1 MALISGSV
9 TSFTGLNISKPLLP
23 SPKLTA
29 NTLVNYPKTHVCFEK
44 TSVTR
49 PLYFVRGGYGAKYV
63 LSAGSRNY
71 EPSSHYDGNRP
82 FWLAPSQEF
91 MRALKS
97 VFVFLAEQPSQLKYI
112 EWPGFQNTHDNHDD
126 YIQKAWDTGSS
137 LCCCIKRREFHSRY
151 VFVTYLHRDF
161 SMAPSCTSVC
171 YSLCVIVLNFNK

>member
-112 EWPGFQNTHDNHDD
+112 EWPGFQNTLKTATLTLVLVAML
-126 YIQKAWDTGSS
+126 IVVLSS
-137 LCCCIKRREFHSRY
+137 VDSGLW
-151 VFVTYLHRDF
+151 YLLASILRKP
-161 SMAPSCTSVC
+161 A
-171 YSLCVIVLNFNK
+171 